1 MFMLDSFP
9 DCELS
14 VDRLPDR
21 SLCVEKRGPRG
32 GREEKPASEEQA
44 LALSTRIRAN
54 LKRVLAFARAVP
66 LPGGP
71 SPAYSARQ
79 PPELASTP
87 SPALAGPPRP
97 RASRVLSRV
106 SVP

>member
-1 MFMLDSFP
+1 MYRSSSWCDEFSVALKDGHFPGGRCQWSTDVFMLDSFP

-44 LALSTRIRAN
+44 LALSTRID
-54 LKRVLAFARAVP
+54 
-66 LPGGP
+66 
-71 SPAYSARQ
+71 
-79 PPELASTP
+79 PERE
-87 SPALAGPPRP
+87 G
-97 RASRVLSRV
+97 
-106 SVP
+106 